1 MGETEDER
9 TAKAIQLFENFVQM
23 ATCKGTLQAFSILC
37 RQLELDPL
45 DYTNFYSSLK
55 EAVNSWKVKALWT
68 KLDKRAQQKVYS
80 QNKACQGTRCLIIG
94 GGPCGLRTAIELA
107 LLGCKVV
114 VIEKRDTFS
123 RNNVLHLWPFTIEDL
138 RGLGAKK
145 FYGKFCAGS
154 IDHISIRQLQLMLL
168 KICLILGVEV
178 HVNVEFIKLV
188 EPPKEQTDDSPSWRA
203 DIEPSSHSISD
214 FDFDVVIGADGRKNT
229 LDGFSRKEFR
239 GKLAIAITANFVNRN
254 TTAEAKVEEIS
265 GVAFIFN
272 QKFFLELKDE
282 TGIDLENIV
291 YYRDHTHYFVMTAKK
306 QSLLDK
312 GVIINDYV
320 ETEHLLSTENVNQE
334 ALLSYAREAA
344 DFGTNYQLP
353 SLDYAINHYGQPD
366 VAMFDFTS
374 MYASEN
380 AALIREKH
388 GHQLLVALVGDSLLE
403 PFWPMGTGCARGFL
417 AAFDTVWMVKAFA
430 QGKNPLEI
438 LAERESIYRLLPQT
452 TTENISKNF
461 DQYTI
466 DPATRYPNLSSSHVR
481 PHQVRHL
488 FNDGKQDS
496 SHLEGPIGRP
506 VNRSRGESEVRPDRL
521 LTWCQ
526 RQTNGYRGVNVTN
539 LTSSWRSGLALC
551 ALIHRQRPELIDYD
565 SLHEDEVSA
574 NNQLAFDV
582 AEHHLGIQPVTTG
595 EEMVEGAEP
604 DKLLMV
610 LYLSKF
616 YEAFRN
622 LPGNRKG
629 AKERDENSEKQS
641 AKGNLCQPRKR
652 IPKNGILSLLS
663 QDDKKMDYDSVN
675 KRRRKGNSYL
685 TELSCH
691 SVPSG
696 GEDGKLREN
705 KVRSMATQ
713 LLAKFEEN
721 SAEKMHSKPEDDLP
735 SLSFAS
741 PLSPSSTPPPL
752 SNEEE
757 EEEGE
762 NPRFAKPTD
771 APPPPPSLR
780 SPQPKWQPSIYLR
793 LLENPTAVAPQ
804 SSGLISPTS
813 SYSISGRRSPSPSHF
828 NSPLRSPS
836 PELHYTDCTSPV
848 AKSSH
853 YSASTVSDTELSSLR
868 SEEEMQQNKSERLST
883 RQFAQ
888 KTIKERAVL
897 LSTLFTGS
905 NKPTPAHFSSLP
917 QGQVELST
925 SIPPTP
931 PSKSTK
937 IYPVVH
943 PVPDPTAQAGF
954 FNPLHNKHKNESPS
968 PSIHTDSEGLQQTC
982 HVESLCNDSKV
993 PTEISGSYASQDAAS
1008 PLLKISFSSGPDF
1021 APLKE
1026 HTGTEYRPQG
1036 SLETQQIHKTSH
1048 AASKSHKDGLDAK
1061 SSGSYGPQDP
1071 EGIVRK
1077 SVIRSESCPTG
1088 APNYSKERTVGK
1100 VSSTIDAKAQILAIL
1115 YETDHRPSAA
1125 TCVGRKKFHCGLGG
1139 SDICHFCSKR
1149 VYVMERLSAEG
1160 YFFHRECFRCDVCKC
1175 TLRLGSHT
1183 FNSYE
1188 AKFYCKMHYAQ
1199 YQSSTHFRK
1208 RKDDHNRVTAMV
1220 LDKERNPVTSGIQA
1234 HPPGSSSNMHADR
1247 CLTDDPGETDV
1258 AVETLNVPTTEK
1270 SAEVAEGHCKTK
1282 HSNRWKQRIR
1292 ATFPLIFVK
1301 NFQRGWPRDK
1311 EGPETVPEADSDF
1324 EEIESA
1330 EKQTTHEGES
1340 SGDPKH
1346 LSTSPKKRLI
1356 LSINEKERLLSGDMR
1371 GTPEETSITT
1381 ATKTTKQH
1389 QVQAETEADKPQ
1401 ADSGQHRRATE
1412 SQFAS
1417 ASSLSAFQLIA
1428 NAFRR
1433 RFSVTNSSSSSN
1445 TAPTMRSRHDGQRRR
1460 RPMSEGELNF
1470 TSAEPESSN
1479 EKKAR
1484 NHEAGPDLP
1493 SMLQQVSLK
1502 GRRDSGRVFTD
1513 DAPSSLS
1520 NRKVTLFSS
1529 LRLRKREPS
1538 ESDGKDQ
1545 ELQKEIRM
1553 ILANLRNNAASQ
1565 QSLEEP
1571 CSTDDECESTNLRVS
1586 SERQLKKQEKTAALQ
1601 AKREQLKRLHRAQVI
1616 QRQLEEV
1623 GEKQRDLEER
1633 GVAIEKVLRGET
1645 GADSQ
1650 TNDGEHAQLY
1660 QSWFELVLEKNRLV
1674 RYESDLMIFAQEL
1687 ELEDTQGRLQQDLRS
1702 RMSKED
1708 TKKSASEL
1716 QKEQEILSEIMRTV
1730 EKRDMLVSKLEEQR
1744 LMERAEDQDLES
1756 LVLSK
1761 GYEFHWAQANDSWA
1775 SDESGL
1781 KGDV

>member
-721 SAEKMHSKPEDDLP
+721 SAEKMHSK
-735 SLSFAS
+735 
-741 PLSPSSTPPPL
+741 
-752 SNEEE
+752 
-757 EEEGE
+757 
-762 NPRFAKPTD
+762 
-771 APPPPPSLR
+771 
-780 SPQPKWQPSIYLR
+780 
-793 LLENPTAVAPQ
+793 
-804 SSGLISPTS
+804 
-813 SYSISGRRSPSPSHF
+813 
-828 NSPLRSPS
+828 
-836 PELHYTDCTSPV
+836 
-848 AKSSH
+848 
-853 YSASTVSDTELSSLR
+853 
-868 SEEEMQQNKSERLST
+868 
-883 RQFAQ
+883 
-888 KTIKERAVL
+888 
-897 LSTLFTGS
+897 
-905 NKPTPAHFSSLP
+905 
-917 QGQVELST
+917 
-925 SIPPTP
+925 
-931 PSKSTK
+931 
-937 IYPVVH
+937 
-943 PVPDPTAQAGF
+943 
-954 FNPLHNKHKNESPS
+954 
-968 PSIHTDSEGLQQTC
+968 
-982 HVESLCNDSKV
+982 
-993 PTEISGSYASQDAAS
+993 
-1008 PLLKISFSSGPDF
+1008 
-1021 APLKE
+1021 
-1026 HTGTEYRPQG
+1026 
-1036 SLETQQIHKTSH
+1036 
-1048 AASKSHKDGLDAK
+1048 
-1061 SSGSYGPQDP
+1061 
-1071 EGIVRK
+1071 
-1077 SVIRSESCPTG
+1077 
-1088 APNYSKERTVGK
+1088 
-1100 VSSTIDAKAQILAIL
+1100 
-1115 YETDHRPSAA
+1115 
-1125 TCVGRKKFHCGLGG
+1125 CVGRKKFHCGLGG

-1389 QVQAETEADKPQ
+1389 QSPLMFYQVQAETEADKPQ

>member
-780 SPQPKWQPSIYLR
+780 SPQPKWQ
-793 LLENPTAVAPQ
+793 
-804 SSGLISPTS
+804 
-813 SYSISGRRSPSPSHF
+813 
-828 NSPLRSPS
+828 
-836 PELHYTDCTSPV
+836 
-848 AKSSH
+848 
-853 YSASTVSDTELSSLR
+853 
-868 SEEEMQQNKSERLST
+868 
-883 RQFAQ
+883 
-888 KTIKERAVL
+888 
-897 LSTLFTGS
+897 
-905 NKPTPAHFSSLP
+905 
-917 QGQVELST
+917 
-925 SIPPTP
+925 
-931 PSKSTK
+931 
-937 IYPVVH
+937 
-943 PVPDPTAQAGF
+943 
-954 FNPLHNKHKNESPS
+954 
-968 PSIHTDSEGLQQTC
+968 
-982 HVESLCNDSKV
+982 
-993 PTEISGSYASQDAAS
+993 
-1008 PLLKISFSSGPDF
+1008 
-1021 APLKE
+1021 
-1026 HTGTEYRPQG
+1026 
-1036 SLETQQIHKTSH
+1036 
-1048 AASKSHKDGLDAK
+1048 
-1061 SSGSYGPQDP
+1061 
-1071 EGIVRK
+1071 
-1077 SVIRSESCPTG
+1077 
-1088 APNYSKERTVGK
+1088 
-1100 VSSTIDAKAQILAIL
+1100 
-1115 YETDHRPSAA
+1115 
-1125 TCVGRKKFHCGLGG
+1125 CVGRKKFHCGLGG

-1389 QVQAETEADKPQ
+1389 QSPLMFYQVQAETEADKPQ

>member
-1 MGETEDER
+1 MGETEDEHMV
-9 TAKAIQLFENFVQM
+9 KVNQLFENFVQM
-23 ATCKGTLQAFSILC
+23 STCKGTLQAFSILC
-37 RQLELDPL
+37 RELELDPL
-45 DYTNFYSSLK
+45 DYSNFYSELK
-55 EAVNSWKVKALWT
+55 AAVNSWKVKALWT

-80 QNKACQGTRCLIIG
+80 QKKACQGTRCLIIG

-168 KICLILGVEV
+168 KICLILGIEV

-188 EPPKEQTDDSPSWRA
+188 EPPDEQTNESPGWRA
-203 DIEPSSHSISD
+203 DIEPSTHSISD
-214 FDFDVVIGADGRKNT
+214 LGFDVMIGADGRKNT

-272 QKFFLELKDE
+272 QKFFLELKEE

-291 YYRDHTHYFVMTAKK
+291 YYRDNTHYFVMTAKK

-312 GVIINDYV
+312 GVINNDYV
-320 ETEHLLSTENVNQE
+320 ETERLLRTDNVNQE

-417 AAFDTVWMVKAFA
+417 AAFDTAWMVKAFA
-430 QGKNPLEI
+430 EGKNPLEL

-466 DPATRYPNLSSSHVR
+466 DPATRYPNLNSSRVR

-488 FNDGKQDS
+488 FIDGKQDS
-496 SHLEGPIGRP
+496 SHLEGHIGKP
-506 VNRSRGESEVRPDRL
+506 VNISRGESEVRPDRL

-526 RQTNGYRGVNVTN
+526 RQTNGYRGVNITN
-539 LTSSWRSGLALC
+539 MTSCWRSGLALC
-551 ALIHRQRPELIDYD
+551 ALIHRQRPELIDYN
-565 SLHEDEVSA
+565 SLNEDEVA
-574 NNQLAFDV
+574 TNNQLAFDV

-595 EEMVEGAEP
+595 KEIAAEAEP

-622 LPGNRKG
+622 SPGNKKG
-629 AKERDENSEKQS
+629 TKERDENSEKQS
-641 AKGNLCQPRKR
+641 AKGNLGQPRKR
-652 IPKNGILSLLS
+652 IPKYET
-663 QDDKKMDYDSVN
+663 KMDDDSVN
-675 KRRRKGNSYL
+675 KRRRKGSCYL

-691 SVPSG
+691 GAPSG
-696 GEDGKLREN
+696 GDDRELREN

-721 SAEKMHSKPEDDLP
+721 SGDKKHGKPEVDLTSP
-735 SLSFAS
+735 SFSS
-741 PLSPSSTPPPL
+741 PLSSSSTLL
-752 SNEEE
+752 SHAK
-757 EEEGE
+757 EEGCE
-762 NPRFAKPTD
+762 NPRFVKPKYD
-771 APPPPPSLR
+771 LPPPPPTLCSQR
-780 SPQPKWQPSIYLR
+780 PKWQPSVYLR
-793 LLENPTAVAPQ
+793 LLENPASMAPQ
-804 SSGLISPTS
+804 NNSHISPTS
-813 SYSISGRRSPSPSHF
+813 SYPPSPS
-828 NSPLRSPS
+828 NSLLYSSS
-836 PELHYTDCTSPV
+836 PELPYQDCTSPV
-848 AKSSH
+848 PQASH
-853 YSASTVSDTELSSLR
+853 FSGSALLDNVLSSPRL
-868 SEEEMQQNKSERLST
+868 EEEMKQSKTGRLSS

-897 LSTLFTGS
+897 LSSLFTGS
-905 NKPTPAHFSSLP
+905 NKPTPHFFSLP
-917 QGQVELST
+917 EAQVEIST
-925 SIPPTP
+925 SLPPIS
-931 PSKSTK
+931 PSKSSKT
-937 IYPVVH
+937 YPVVH
-943 PVPDPTAQAGF
+943 PVPDPTAHAGF
-954 FNPLHNKHKNESPS
+954 SSNPVHNKHKKEFPFRSLNADP
-968 PSIHTDSEGLQQTC
+968 
-982 HVESLCNDSKV
+982 ESLQRACHLDSLSINSKV
-993 PTEISGSYASQDAAS
+993 LTEISGSHESRDTTS
-1008 PLLKISFSSGPDF
+1008 PLPEISFSSDPVF
-1021 APLKE
+1021 A
-1026 HTGTEYRPQG
+1026 GTEYNPQD
-1036 SLETQQIHKTSH
+1036 SLESKQINKTAHETAENHKCNRNTKCNGSN
-1048 AASKSHKDGLDAK
+1048 GLR
-1061 SSGSYGPQDP
+1061 DP
-1071 EGIVRK
+1071 KEDVRK
-1077 SVIRSESCPTG
+1077 SVVSAVSFPRGSPSYC
-1088 APNYSKERTVGK
+1088 KERTVGK

-1115 YETDHRPSAA
+1115 YETDHRPGAA
-1125 TCVGRKKFHCGLGG
+1125 MCVSRKECQSGFGG

-1149 VYVMERLSAEG
+1149 VYIMERLSAEG
-1160 YFFHRECFRCDVCKC
+1160 YFFHRECFRCDVCNC
-1175 TLRLGSHT
+1175 TLRLGGYT
-1183 FNSYE
+1183 FSSYE
-1188 AKFYCKMHYAQ
+1188 AKFYCKMHYTQ

-1208 RKDDHNRVTAMV
+1208 RKEDHSCVTSLV
-1220 LDKERNPVTSGIQA
+1220 LDNGRNSVTSGIQIQ
-1234 HPPGSSSNMHADR
+1234 PSDSSSNIHSEDLNR
-1247 CLTDDPGETDV
+1247 CLMGDPEGGREGETDM
-1258 AVETLNVPTTEK
+1258 AVETLGVSCLENSPQHQVTGLK
-1270 SAEVAEGHCKTK
+1270 GHCKTK
-1282 HSNRWKQRIR
+1282 HSDCWKQRIK

-1301 NFQRGWPRDK
+1301 HFQRSSPRNK
-1311 EGPETVPEADSDF
+1311 EGPETVPEVESDF
-1324 EEIESA
+1324 EDIDSS
-1330 EKQTTHEGES
+1330 EKQTTSKGHTS
-1340 SGDPKH
+1340 VDSKDPSDARRNH
-1346 LSTSPKKRLI
+1346 PQHPTCNSTSPKRRLI
-1356 LSINEKERLLSGDMR
+1356 LSLDQKENVLSWD
-1371 GTPEETSITT
+1371 TQE
-1381 ATKTTKQH
+1381 
-1389 QVQAETEADKPQ
+1389 QVQAKTEADKPH
-1401 ADSGQHRRATE
+1401 ADFSQHGEQTE

-1433 RFSVTNSSSSSN
+1433 TFSVTSSSSSSN
-1445 TAPTMRSRHDGQRRR
+1445 TAPTMKPRHQGQRRQ
-1460 RPMSEGELNF
+1460 RPMSEGELILN
-1470 TSAEPESSN
+1470 TSEPESSKDN
-1479 EKKAR
+1479 KAG
-1484 NHEAGPDLP
+1484 NSETGLNLP
-1493 SMLQQVSLK
+1493 SLLQQVSQK
-1502 GRRDSGRVFTD
+1502 GRRDSGTVFND
-1513 DAPSSLS
+1513 HAPSLPS
-1520 NRKVTLFSS
+1520 RKVTLFSS

-1538 ESDGKDQ
+1538 ESDRKDQ

-1553 ILANLRNNAASQ
+1553 ILANIRKKASGQ

-1571 CSTDDECESTNLRVS
+1571 CSTDDECESTNKTMS
-1586 SERQLKKQEKTAALQ
+1586 TERQQMKQEKMVALQ
-1601 AKREQLKRLHRAQVI
+1601 AKQDQLKRLHRAQAI

-1633 GVAIEKVLRGET
+1633 GVAIEKVIRGET
-1645 GADSQ
+1645 GTSNQ
-1650 TNDGEHAQLY
+1650 TNDGDHGQLY
-1660 QSWFELVLEKNRLV
+1660 QCWFELVMEKNRLA
-1674 RYESDLMIFAQEL
+1674 RYESDVMIFAQEL
-1687 ELEDTQGRLQQDLRS
+1687 ELEETQGRLQRDLRR

-1730 EKRDMLVSKLEEQR
+1730 EKRDMLVSILEEQR
-1744 LMERAEDQDLES
+1744 LMERAEDRDLES

-1761 GYEFHWAQANDSWA
+1761 GYEFHWAQANDSWG
-1775 SDESGL
+1775 SDEVGL
-1781 KGDV
+1781 RADC

>member
-721 SAEKMHSKPEDDLP
+721 SAEKMHSK
-735 SLSFAS
+735 
-741 PLSPSSTPPPL
+741 
-752 SNEEE
+752 
-757 EEEGE
+757 
-762 NPRFAKPTD
+762 
-771 APPPPPSLR
+771 
-780 SPQPKWQPSIYLR
+780 
-793 LLENPTAVAPQ
+793 
-804 SSGLISPTS
+804 
-813 SYSISGRRSPSPSHF
+813 
-828 NSPLRSPS
+828 
-836 PELHYTDCTSPV
+836 
-848 AKSSH
+848 
-853 YSASTVSDTELSSLR
+853 
-868 SEEEMQQNKSERLST
+868 
-883 RQFAQ
+883 
-888 KTIKERAVL
+888 
-897 LSTLFTGS
+897 
-905 NKPTPAHFSSLP
+905 
-917 QGQVELST
+917 
-925 SIPPTP
+925 
-931 PSKSTK
+931 
-937 IYPVVH
+937 
-943 PVPDPTAQAGF
+943 
-954 FNPLHNKHKNESPS
+954 
-968 PSIHTDSEGLQQTC
+968 
-982 HVESLCNDSKV
+982 
-993 PTEISGSYASQDAAS
+993 
-1008 PLLKISFSSGPDF
+1008 
-1021 APLKE
+1021 
-1026 HTGTEYRPQG
+1026 
-1036 SLETQQIHKTSH
+1036 
-1048 AASKSHKDGLDAK
+1048 

-1389 QVQAETEADKPQ
+1389 QSPLMFYQVQAETEADKPQ